1 MESEDDGIFDDNRGK
16 YTILF
21 YFLVFIVYKIV
32 DREVSAVCLDCGSI
46 LTLMDE
52 LRVRAGKHS

>member
-1 MESEDDGIFDDNRGK
+1 MESEDDGIFYDKRGK

-21 YFLVFIVYKIV
+21 YLLVLIVYKVV
-32 DREVSAVCLDCGSI
+32 DREVSAFCLDCGSI

-52 LRVRAGKHS
+52 